1 MKYRT
6 WPWIV
11 LSVCMLFHGI
21 SRGGQLDRQHPFP
34 FSTFELK
41 NGLTVIL
48 AQDGTLPVVTI
59 AVAYKV
65 GSMHEDLD
73 KAGLAYFLENLMFEG
88 SRNVSRMQHVRFIQ
102 SIGGRLN
109 AVTERDRTI
118 FYQTVP
124 SHHLTSILW
133 LESDRMTSLSIN
145 QANVDFWKSTLK
157 SGLKMRS
164 GQDPYQNGSRIF
176 DALLYPDYAINHP
189 PQGTSADLDS
199 ITVADVRDFYQTYY
213 RPNNAV
219 LCIVGNIDLN
229 RTDELVRKY
238 FQGLPRGPDVP
249 PAPTARDSDF
259 EITDV
264 TETVD
269 SLSASAPGFFLGYRI
284 PKARSDDFYALTLI
298 EYILMRGNS
307 SRLYQRLIKREE
319 RLASQLSG
327 GIDIRHDQAAFLFI
341 VFSSN
346 ELKKE
351 RCQKEIS
358 SEINKLKSSLVSEKE
373 LLKAKNV
380 FKRDYVNRYATSAD
394 KTLFLT
400 NAFLSGIPWIELSSE
415 LDRYLSV
422 TAPRIMY
429 TMGRYFEQDRV
440 LVNIKTR

>member
-1 MKYRT
+1 MRYRT

-11 LSVCMLFHGI
+11 LSVCVLFHGI
-21 SRGGQLDRQHPFP
+21 SRGGQLDRQSPFP

-41 NGLTVIL
+41 NGLTVLL

-102 SIGGRLN
+102 RIGGRLN

-133 LESDRMTSLSIN
+133 LESDRMMSLSID
-145 QANVDFWKSTLK
+145 QANVDFWKSNLK

-164 GQDPYQNGSRIF
+164 GQDPYQNGSRVF

-189 PQGTSADLDS
+189 SLGTRADLDS

-219 LCIVGNIDLN
+219 LCIVGDIELN
-229 RTDELVRKY
+229 RTGELVRKY
-238 FQGLPRGPDVP
+238 FQGLPRGPDIP
-249 PAPTARDSDF
+249 PAPTARDSDIKIAG
-259 EITDV
+259 ITK
-264 TETVD
+264 TVEN
-269 SLSASAPGFFLGYRI
+269 LSTSAPGFFLGYRI

-307 SRLYQRLIKREE
+307 SRLHRRLIKREE

-351 RCQKEIS
+351 RCQKEIF

-380 FKRDYVNRYATSAD
+380 FKRDYVNRYATSVD

-400 NAFLSGIPWIELSSE
+400 NAFLSGIPWVELPSE
-415 LDRYLSV
+415 LDQYLSV
-422 TAPRIMY
+422 TAPRIMF
-429 TMGRYFEQDRV
+429 TMGQYFAQDRI